1 MNDYGE
7 PFKEAMWLD
16 LMKERLA
23 EKEYTVEWFVRDMRL
38 IFLNHKNFFKVKGM
52 PHVLLTSSLLSSHFG
67 DSRTLQ
73 ELCPPLPEEGS
84 GRGGLEKKTLHVA
97 GLDVSA
103 SGKQDREGG
112 RKRCLEQNPPSVP
125 DRPAAPAED
134 SRFCLASSL
143 ELRERAVDA
152 SGVLHASEIQI

>member
-73 ELCPPLPEEGS
+73 ELCPPPS
-84 GRGGLEKKTLHVA
+84 RRGL
-97 GLDVSA
+97 
-103 SGKQDREGG
+103 
-112 RKRCLEQNPPSVP
+112 RKRRVGEENPPRCRAGCLSEWQARQGRRPEAVPGTKPPSVP

-152 SGVLHASEIQI
+152 SVVLHASEIQI

>member
-23 EKEYTVEWFVRDMRL
+23 EKEYTVAWFVRDMRL

-73 ELCPPLPEEGS
+73 EGS

-152 SGVLHASEIQI
+152 SVVLHASEIQI

>member
-1 MNDYGE
+1 MAGPDEG
-7 PFKEAMWLD
+7 KAGR
-16 LMKERLA
+16 ER
-23 EKEYTVEWFVRDMRL
+23 VHGGVVRTGHAPHL
-38 IFLNHKNFFKVKGM
+38 SQPQKFFQGKGHA
-52 PHVLLTSSLLSSHFG
+52 PRPSHVLSTVLSFWG
-67 DSRTLQ
+67 QQDFARVV
-73 ELCPPLPEEGS
+73 PPLPEEGS

-134 SRFCLASSL
+134 SRFCLVSSL

-152 SGVLHASEIQI
+152 SVVLHASEIQI